1 MNNIATSSFRT
12 PLVIK
17 DDKAADAMIRA
28 MEKPSVLNDL
38 GKSGF
43 QEALERGSRLLK
55 KLYSD

>member
-1 MNNIATSSFRT
+1 MATSSFRT

-17 DDKAADAMIRA
+17 DDKAADALIRA

-55 KLYSD
+55 RLYSD